1 MDAKTRLR
9 RVRLNVGLKV
19 AAMVIF
25 FEVLM
30 IVAYT
35 IVTNLILDEQ
45 TLARVLNLSQQNL
58 VTVVLI
64 ASLVLAGYLTYMVIT
79 RIFSPVSELARGTEQ
94 ILSGNLDFRL
104 AVKTGDELE

>member
-1 MDAKTRLR
+1 MLYWERMDAKSRWR
-9 RVRLNVGLKV
+9 RFRLNVGIKV

-45 TLARVLNLSQQNL
+45 TLVRVLNLSQQNL
-58 VTVVLI
+58 I
-64 ASLVLAGYLTYMVIT
+64 AVILVSSLVLAGYLTYMVIT
-79 RIFSPVSELARGTEQ
+79 RIFTRPGPTVGNH
-94 ILSGNLDFRL
+94 LSTTRQ
-104 AVKTGDELE
+104 